1 MGRLDVLVYV
11 RLHFGRL
18 PTVAALP
25 EPFLCLPHLGVYGH
39 VQI

>member
-25 EPFLCLPHLGVYGH
+25 EPFLRLPHLGVNGH